1 MLEFFLT
8 KQDDKIISNEIISV
22 NNKKYNKNRRDILYS
37 LNIKKV
43 SPRENTLQKYN
54 IKFNTIEQ
62 KYE

>member
-1 MLEFFLT
+1 M
-8 KQDDKIISNEIISV
+8 I
-22 NNKKYNKNRRDILYS
+22 NNKKYNKNRRDILYA

-43 SPRENTLQKYN
+43 CPRENTLQKYN